1 MTETTDVT
9 TSETMTRSASLTQVM
24 HNASFRK
31 LWVGQAISQFGDGFY
46 WLAIMLGVSE
56 LTGGSIQAIGLVSMA
71 FLLPQL
77 PIGIFG
83 TPLVD
88 RVNRRRLMIAADV
101 LRVFTTLLCLA
112 AYAWRSPVLFYL
124 IALLQSSISGFF
136 IPAKNALIP
145 QIVRRE
151 ELLAANT
158 LSQTTQIA
166 ALIFGPAL
174 AGFTIEHLGIP
185 VAFVIDAGTFLIS
198 ALFIWWMA
206 PVPTLGRGRMTLRRS
221 WYDLREGLGFAIRT
235 TTVRN
240 VTLVVGVLFLGLGAV
255 NVLWIPLMQR
265 VFGVGAQEIG
275 LVDAAQGLGMLVG
288 TFLMESAFLRQ
299 RLPHA
304 LLLGGLTV
312 VSLAFVAT
320 GLAPTYTFILLVTL
334 VLGVAIPPA
343 QASFMTLIQYVTP
356 DRLMGRVN
364 GAVGAVT
371 NGAMLIS
378 MALAATLADTIGL
391 RQSYVLCGILGLLAV
406 VIGLRVLRTPSTWN
420 SAQTVR

>member
-1 MTETTDVT
+1 M
-9 TSETMTRSASLTQVM
+9 R
-24 HNASFRK
+24 NPSFRK
-31 LWVGQAISQFGDGFY
+31 LWVGQAVSQFGDGFY

-56 LTGGSIQAIGLVSMA
+56 LTGGDIRAIGLVSMA

-77 PIGIFG
+77 PIGVFG

-88 RVNRRRLMIAADV
+88 RVNRRHLMIVADL
-101 LRVFTTLLCLA
+101 LRIFTTLGCIV
-112 AYAWRSPVLFYL
+112 AYAWRSPGLFYL
-124 IALLQSSISGFF
+124 IALVQSSISGFF

-174 AGFTIEHLGIP
+174 AGFTIEHLGIAT
-185 VAFVIDAGTFLIS
+185 AFLVDALTFLVS
-198 ALFIWWMA
+198 ALFLWWMA
-206 PVPTLGRGRMTLRRS
+206 PVPTLSRGKMTLAAS
-221 WYDLREGLGFAIRT
+221 WRDLREGLSFSLHT
-235 TTVRN
+235 STVRN

-255 NVLWIPLMQR
+255 NVLWIPYMQK
-265 VFGVGAQEIG
+265 VFHVGAQEIG
-275 LVDAAQGLGMLVG
+275 LVDAAQGLGMLAG
-288 TFLMESAFLRQ
+288 ALLMESAFLRHHP
-299 RLPHA
+299 PHA
-304 LLLGGLTV
+304 LLLGGLVV

-320 GLAPTYTFILLVTL
+320 GLAPTYGFILAITL
-334 VLGVAIPPA
+334 TLGVAVPPA

-356 DRLMGRVN
+356 QHLMGRVN

-371 NGAMLIS
+371 NGAMLVS
-378 MALAATLADTIGL
+378 MALAATFADRVGL

-406 VIGLRVLRTPSTWN
+406 LIGLRILRPP
-420 SAQTVR
+420 AVGAHPVEGGKPRA

>member
-1 MTETTDVT
+1 MSTA
-9 TSETMTRSASLTQVM
+9 SMPTRPAQASLRQVM
-24 HNASFRK
+24 QNPSFRK

-56 LTGGSIQAIGLVSMA
+56 LTGGSIRAIGLVSMA

-88 RVNRRRLMIAADV
+88 RFNRRHLMIAADL
-101 LRVFTTLLCLA
+101 LRIVTTVACVA
-112 AYAWRSPVLFYL
+112 AYALGSLSLFYL
-124 IALLQSSISGFF
+124 IALIQSSISGFF

-145 QIVRRE
+145 QIVDKS

-174 AGFTIEHLGIP
+174 AGFTIEHVGIP
-185 VAFVIDAGTFLIS
+185 IAFVIDAATFLLS

-206 PVPTLGRGRMTLRRS
+206 AVPTLGSGKVTVREA
-221 WYDLREGLGFAIRT
+221 WHDLREGLVFTARSAV
-235 TTVRN
+235 VRN

-255 NVLWIPLMQR
+255 NVLWIPYMQR

-275 LVDAAQGLGMLVG
+275 LVDAAQGMGMLLG
-288 TFLMESAFLRQ
+288 TVLMETALLRRQ
-299 RLPHA
+299 LPHV
-304 LLLGGLTV
+304 LLLAGLTV

-320 GLAPTYTFILLVTL
+320 GLAPTYVVILGVTL
-334 VLGVAIPPA
+334 VLGIAIPPA

-356 DRLMGRVN
+356 QRLMGRVN

-371 NGAMLIS
+371 NGAMLVS
-378 MALAATLADTIGL
+378 MALAASLADTIGL

-406 VIGLRVLRTPSTWN
+406 LIGLYILRTPGE
-420 SAQTVR
+420 RRP

>member
-1 MTETTDVT
+1 M
-9 TSETMTRSASLTQVM
+9 R
-24 HNASFRK
+24 NPSFRK
-31 LWVGQAISQFGDGFY
+31 LWMGQAVSQFGDGFY

-56 LTGGSIQAIGLVSMA
+56 LTGGSIRAIGLVSMA
-71 FLLPQL
+71 FMLPQL

-88 RVNRRRLMIAADV
+88 RVNRRHLMIVADL
-101 LRVFTTLLCLA
+101 LRIFTTLACIT
-112 AYAWRSPVLFYL
+112 AYALRSPVLFYL

-174 AGFTIEHLGIP
+174 AGLTIEHLGIAT
-185 VAFVIDAGTFLIS
+185 AFLVDALTFFVS
-198 ALFIWWMA
+198 ALFLWWMA
-206 PVPTLGRGRMTLRRS
+206 PVPTLSRGKMTLRAS
-221 WYDLREGLGFAIRT
+221 WHDLREGLSFSLRSA
-235 TTVRN
+235 TVRN
-240 VTLVVGVLFLGLGAV
+240 ITLVVGVLFLGLGAV
-255 NVLWIPLMQR
+255 NVLWIPYMQQ
-265 VFGVGAQEIG
+265 VFRVGAQEIG
-275 LVDAAQGLGMLVG
+275 LVDAAQGLGMLAG
-288 TFLMESAFLRQ
+288 ALLMESALLRHQ
-299 RLPHA
+299 PPHA

-320 GLAPTYTFILLVTL
+320 GLAPTYGVIVAVTL

-356 DRLMGRVN
+356 ERLMGRVN

-378 MALAATLADTIGL
+378 MALAATFANRVGL

-406 VIGLRVLRTPSTWN
+406 FIGLRVLQPPGVEEPHTEEGEKPEG
-420 SAQTVR
+420 